1 MSNGWKNKS
10 TKKTTASGGSYCV
23 AKKAGI
29 KVTKKH
35 AKKTTKK
42 TAKKSKKR

>member
-10 TKKTTASGGSYCV
+10 AKKTKASGGSYRV
-23 AKKAGI
+23 ARKAGI

-42 TAKKSKKR
+42 TVNKSKKK